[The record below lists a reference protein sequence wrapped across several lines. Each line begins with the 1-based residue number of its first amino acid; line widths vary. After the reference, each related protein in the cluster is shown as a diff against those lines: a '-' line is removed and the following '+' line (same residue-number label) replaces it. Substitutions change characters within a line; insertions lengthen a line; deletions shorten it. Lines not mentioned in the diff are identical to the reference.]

1 MQVAVS
7 FGGGN
12 DLAIQVAGL
21 MIPAKLAQR
30 CLVQLQQDLAQLLSF
45 GITRSETLPV
55 ELSQRADDGVSVFA
69 ADFTVRVAVAV
80 IETCLAHATLHC
92 ARDRQHPPA
101 RTIWQERHDYL
112 ALPQI
117 VRARSRSRSNA
128 VLTTKPPNP
137 LTASLPSTSYST
149 ANART
154 WVRARVPLV
163 AYTPTNAGVVPL
175 KTSDGWFSSDLRPP
189 E

>member
-55 ELSQRADDGVSVFA
+55 NISQRTDDGVSVFA

-80 IETCLAHATLHC
+80 IETCLAHAALHR
-92 ARDRQHPPA
+92 ARDRQHRPA
-101 RTIWQERHDYL
+101 RMI
-112 ALPQI
+112 
-117 VRARSRSRSNA
+117 
-128 VLTTKPPNP
+128 
-137 LTASLPSTSYST
+137 
-149 ANART
+149 
-154 WVRARVPLV
+154 
-163 AYTPTNAGVVPL
+163 
-175 KTSDGWFSSDLRPP
+175 
-189 E
+189 